1 MHTPEQAK
9 ELWCPHARVAQVGA
23 VETQAAY
30 NRSLSKLHVP
40 VKVAQAGPE
49 DFELGVEPRSKIAT
63 MLTLEAH
70 PSTAANCL
78 GDKCAAWRWEVK
90 SQDVYRLSVACA
102 KPFAEF
108 EAERPAGLNPEYVF
122 HPYDEA
128 EGEPAKWIEPEHLA
142 QARRTGFCGIAGRPE
157 VA

>member
-23 VETQAAY
+23 VETQASY

-49 DFELGVEPRSKIAT
+49 DFELGVEPRTKVAT

-78 GDKCAAWRWEVK
+78 GDKCAAWRWAEK
-90 SQDVYRLSVACA
+90 PDRRSREADNPHLLTEQYRPTLIPASWVFVPYNVA
-102 KPFAEF
+102 
-108 EAERPAGLNPEYVF
+108 R
-122 HPYDEA
+122 
-128 EGEPAKWIEPEHLA
+128 GEPAKWMEPDGEVR
-142 QARRTGFCGIAGRPE
+142 ARRNGFCGLAHRPE